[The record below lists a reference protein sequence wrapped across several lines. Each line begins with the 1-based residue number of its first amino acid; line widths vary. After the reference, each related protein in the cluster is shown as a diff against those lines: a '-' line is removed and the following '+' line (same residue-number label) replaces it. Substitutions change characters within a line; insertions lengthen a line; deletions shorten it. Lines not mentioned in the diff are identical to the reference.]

1 MMLTVDEA
9 LARVLEATPRLP
21 DQLMPVEQASGRM
34 LAESIVSD
42 IDSPPYDKSVV
53 DGFALRAA
61 DVAAGLR
68 EFRVAGEITAG
79 DWPRT
84 AVEPGE
90 AIRIMTGAPLPAG
103 VDAVVMIEHTDAGS
117 TAPASP
123 STPGPSGTA
132 TDAFPPAAA
141 DRWAPR
147 ATVRLDGRPV
157 SAGQNIMR
165 RAASLAFGSVV
176 LKAGRLIRPIEVG
189 LLSEVGCVEVRVV
202 PKPRVAVL
210 STGNELVPPSLVPT
224 RGQIRNSN
232 GPMLAALAEQA
243 GGLAVPLGIA
253 RDDRESLRQRMLA
266 GLEADVMVLSGGVS
280 AGALDLVPSVLEELG
295 VVPRFHQVRLRPGKP
310 LWFGARVVGDR
321 TTLVFGLPGNP
332 VSSLVCWNL
341 FVRPALEQMQGRP
354 ADGLATARG
363 WLEAPRSF
371 RGDRPTYWPAVFLP
385 PTSPPVVAESARSES
400 ARFESARSESA
411 RSGSNAEAN
420 ADAATSNAMSV
431 DAARATADK
440 LGSSHERP
448 RIRLLDWQGSADLRT
463 LADANCLAF
472 FPPGNREYTVDDPI
486 DVRLL

>member
-1 MMLTVDEA
+1 MMLTVDDA

-21 DQLMPVEQASGRM
+21 DQLVPVEQAAGRV
-34 LAESIVSD
+34 LTESIASD

-61 DVAAGLR
+61 DVAAGIR
-68 EFRVAGEITAG
+68 EFRVTGEVTAG
-79 DWPRT
+79 DWPRMP
-84 AVEPGE
+84 VEPGA
-90 AIRIMTGAPLPAG
+90 AIRIMTGAPMPEGA
-103 VDAVVMIEHTDAGS
+103 DAVVMIEHTDAGTPS
-117 TAPASP
+117 QPDKHSNTADALRPADMASAASAASGVDAP
-123 STPGPSGTA
+123 RPADGASAASAASVANAPSGVN
-132 TDAFPPAAA
+132 AA

-147 ATVRLDGRPV
+147 AVVRLDGRPV
-157 SAGQNIMR
+157 VAGQNRMR

-176 LKAGRLIRPIEVG
+176 LEAGRLIRPIEVG

-202 PKPRVAVL
+202 PRPRVAVL
-210 STGNELVPPSLVPT
+210 STGNELVPPSIVPT

-243 GGLAVPLGIA
+243 GAMAVPLGIA

-266 GLEADVMVLSGGVS
+266 GLEADVLVLSGGVS

-310 LWFGARVVGDR
+310 LWFGVRSVAGRS
-321 TTLVFGLPGNP
+321 TLVFGLPGNP

-354 ADGLATARG
+354 ADGLASARG
-363 WLEAPRSF
+363 WLESPRSY

-385 PTSPPVVAESARSES
+385 RGNDVVRQESGRS
-400 ARFESARSESA
+400 AT
-411 RSGSNAEAN
+411 
-420 ADAATSNAMSV
+420 DVPAACGP
-431 DAARATADK
+431 DD
-440 LGSSHERP
+440 RP

-472 FPPGNREYTVDDPI
+472 FPPGNREYTPDDPI

>member
-1 MMLTVDEA
+1 MMLTVDDA

-21 DQLMPVEQASGRM
+21 DQLVPVEQAAGRV
-34 LAESIVSD
+34 LTESIASD

-61 DVAAGLR
+61 DVAAGIR
-68 EFRVAGEITAG
+68 EFRVTGEVTAG
-79 DWPRT
+79 DWPRMP
-84 AVEPGE
+84 VEPGA
-90 AIRIMTGAPLPAG
+90 AIRIMTGAPMPEGA
-103 VDAVVMIEHTDAGS
+103 DAVVMIEHTDVGMPAQPDKHSNTADALRPADMASAASAASGVDAPRPADGASAAG
-117 TAPASP
+117 AAGAASAA
-123 STPGPSGTA
+123 SGVN
-132 TDAFPPAAA
+132 AA

-147 ATVRLDGRPV
+147 AVVRLDGRPV
-157 SAGQNIMR
+157 VAGQNRMR

-176 LKAGRLIRPIEVG
+176 LEAGRLIRPIEVG

-202 PKPRVAVL
+202 PRPRVAVL
-210 STGNELVPPSLVPT
+210 STGNELVPPSIVPT

-243 GGLAVPLGIA
+243 GAMAVPLGIA
-253 RDDRESLRQRMLA
+253 RDDRQSLRQRMLA
-266 GLEADVMVLSGGVS
+266 GLEADVLVLSGGVS

-310 LWFGARVVGDR
+310 LWFGVRSVAGRS
-321 TTLVFGLPGNP
+321 TLVFGLPGNP

-354 ADGLATARG
+354 ADGLASARG
-363 WLEAPRSF
+363 WLESPRSY
-371 RGDRPTYWPAVFLP
+371 RGDRPTYWPAVLLP
-385 PTSPPVVAESARSES
+385 RGNDVVRQESGRS
-400 ARFESARSESA
+400 AT
-411 RSGSNAEAN
+411 
-420 ADAATSNAMSV
+420 DVPAACGP
-431 DAARATADK
+431 DD
-440 LGSSHERP
+440 RP

-472 FPPGNREYTVDDPI
+472 FPPGNREYTPDDPI